1 MEMYSAIDRL
11 SALAHPAR
19 LAAFRLLIKAGPDG
33 LPAGEIARLTGAP
46 PSTLSSQLAI
56 LERSGLTRSRRDG
69 RSILHAADY
78 DAMRD
83 LITYLAED
91 CCDGAPEACFP
102 VDAFAC
108 KTPA

>member
-1 MEMYSAIDRL
+1 MEMNSAIDRL

-19 LAAFRLLIKAGPDG
+19 LAAFRLLIKAGPEG

-69 RSILHAADY
+69 RSILHAANY
-78 DAMRD
+78 EAMSA

-91 CCDGAPEACFP
+91 CCEGAPEACLPTTVFS
-102 VDAFAC
+102 C
-108 KTPA
+108 KAPA

>member
-1 MEMYSAIDRL
+1 MTIAVDRL

-19 LAAFRLLIKAGPDG
+19 LAAFRLLVKAGPDG
-33 LPAGEIARLTGAP
+33 LSAGEIARQTDVP

-56 LERSGLTRSRRDG
+56 LERAGLTRSRRDG

-78 DAMRD
+78 SAMGA
-83 LITYLAED
+83 LVTWLAED
-91 CCDGAPEACFP
+91 CCAGAPEACLP
-102 VDAFAC
+102 AFAC

>member
-1 MEMYSAIDRL
+1 MEIYLAIDRL

-19 LAAFRLLIKAGPDG
+19 LAAFRLLIQAGPEG

-56 LERSGLTRSRRDG
+56 LERAGLTRSRREG

-78 DAMRD
+78 AAMSS
-83 LITYLAED
+83 LVTYLAED
-91 CCDGAPEACFP
+91 CCQGAPEACLP
-102 VDAFAC
+102 AFAC
-108 KTPA
+108 KAPA

>member
-1 MEMYSAIDRL
+1 MEMILAIDRL

-19 LAAFRLLIKAGPDG
+19 LAAFRLLIKAGAEG
-33 LPAGEIARLTGAP
+33 LPAGEIARLTGAR

-56 LERSGLTRSRRDG
+56 LEHAGLTRSRRDG

-78 DAMRD
+78 DAMGA

-91 CCDGAPEACFP
+91 CCEGAPEACP
-102 VDAFAC
+102 PITAFVC

>member
-1 MEMYSAIDRL
+1 METKLAIDRL

-19 LAAFRLLIKAGPDG
+19 LAAFRLLIKAGPEG

-56 LERSGLTRSRRDG
+56 LEHAGLTRSRRDG
-69 RSILHAADY
+69 RSILHAAEY
-78 DAMRD
+78 EAMSA

-91 CCDGAPEACFP
+91 CCEGAPDPCLPSA
-102 VDAFAC
+102 AFAC

>member
-1 MEMYSAIDRL
+1 MFDAIERL

-19 LAAFRLLIKAGPDG
+19 LAAFRLLIKAGPEG

-56 LERSGLTRSRRDG
+56 LERSGLTRSRREG

-78 DAMRD
+78 AAMGA

-91 CCDGAPEACFP
+91 CCEGAPETCLPMAALACG
-102 VDAFAC
+102 AKA
-108 KTPA
+108 

>member
-1 MEMYSAIDRL
+1 METNLAIDRL

-19 LAAFRLLIKAGPDG
+19 LAAFRLLIKAGPGG
-33 LPAGEIARLTGAP
+33 LPAGEIAHRTGAP

-56 LERSGLTRSRRDG
+56 LEHAGLTRSRRHG

-78 DAMRD
+78 GAMSA

-91 CCDGAPEACFP
+91 CCEGAPEACMP
-102 VDAFAC
+102 TTAFAC
-108 KTPA
+108 KTSA

>member
-1 MEMYSAIDRL
+1 MEMSSAIERL

-19 LAAFRLLIKAGPDG
+19 LAAFRLLIRAGTDG

-78 DAMRD
+78 EAMGA
-83 LITYLAED
+83 LVTYLAED
-91 CCDGAPEACFP
+91 CCGGAPEACP
-102 VDAFAC
+102 PTTAFSC
-108 KTPA
+108 KAPA